1 MTKISHGPPSTI
13 VCKLMNLTEAFLTEN
28 HQEVRIREGRKDRKL
43 EILRY
48 YQEIYE
54 KQSFRGELEGR
65 GVVEGVGNFQCRP
78 INPVILFYL
87 INWSMTH
94 QVSSCTN
101 RAGLKQPDT
110 TVWIKPQA
118 SQAHVSRKRKQL
130 TNEGVT
136 RCVTWNMGN
145 RNNSDGKTSLKRQR
159 TPETTTD
166 TQDVSK
172 F

>member
-1 MTKISHGPPSTI
+1 MRNRGL
-13 VCKLMNLTEAFLTEN
+13 VEN
-28 HQEVRIREGRKDRKL
+28 WG
-43 EILRY
+43 
-48 YQEIYE
+48 
-54 KQSFRGELEGR
+54 G

-94 QVSSCTN
+94 QVNSCTN
-101 RAGLKQPDT
+101 RAGVKQLDT

-118 SQAHVSRKRKQL
+118 SQAHVSRKRKQV

-145 RNNSDGKTSLKRQR
+145 RNNSDGKTTLKR
-159 TPETTTD
+159 
-166 TQDVSK
+166 
-172 F
+172 

>member
-1 MTKISHGPPSTI
+1 MRNRVFVVSW
-13 VCKLMNLTEAFLTEN
+13 
-28 HQEVRIREGRKDRKL
+28 
-43 EILRY
+43 
-48 YQEIYE
+48 
-54 KQSFRGELEGR
+54 RGGGWLKGR

-130 TNEGVT
+130 IHEVVT
-136 RCVTWNMGN
+136 RCVSWYMGN
-145 RNNSDGKTSLKRQR
+145 RNNSDGKTSLKR
-159 TPETTTD
+159 
-166 TQDVSK
+166 
-172 F
+172 

>member
-1 MTKISHGPPSTI
+1 M
-13 VCKLMNLTEAFLTEN
+13 
-28 HQEVRIREGRKDRKL
+28 
-43 EILRY
+43 
-48 YQEIYE
+48 
-54 KQSFRGELEGR
+54 
-65 GVVEGVGNFQCRP
+65 VEGVGNFQCRP

-145 RNNSDGKTSLKRQR
+145 RNNSDGKTSLKR
-159 TPETTTD
+159 
-166 TQDVSK
+166 
-172 F
+172 